1 MNIPNNKRK
10 KDSKEKIEKVF
21 LTLIQTKDINEIT
34 VTDICKNANLNRT
47 TFYSNYIDIYDLADK
62 IKEKLEN
69 DITLLYKD
77 DDEKYSEGNF
87 LKLFQH
93 IKENQIFYKTYF
105 KLNFDLTKEVQFIDE
120 EEVYK
125 YLGSSKNIE
134 YHIAFFKAGL
144 NAIIKKWLDD
154 GCDKAPEEIEEI
166 LKQEYKRKRNIM
178 KW

>member
-105 KLNFDLTKEVQFIDE
+105 KLGFDKITNISEYNFDKATF
-120 EEVYK
+120 Y
-125 YLGSSKNIE
+125 YNGKNID
-134 YHIAFFKAGL
+134 YHIEFFKAGL
-144 NAIIKKWLDD
+144 NAIIKKWLYD
-154 GCDKAPEEIEEI
+154 GCKESPEEINEI
-166 LKQEYKRKRNIM
+166 LKTEYKK
-178 KW
+178 